1 MHEYKCECKW
11 IVSTVYVIIYF
22 AVIIIIIHAPYVTG
36 FAKTVLKG
44 TFCISR
50 NTNSKY

>member
-1 MHEYKCECKW
+1 MINYK
-11 IVSTVYVIIYF
+11 VI
-22 AVIIIIIHAPYVTG
+22 VTG

-50 NTNSKY
+50 NNIEATVVLLCYNVATPD